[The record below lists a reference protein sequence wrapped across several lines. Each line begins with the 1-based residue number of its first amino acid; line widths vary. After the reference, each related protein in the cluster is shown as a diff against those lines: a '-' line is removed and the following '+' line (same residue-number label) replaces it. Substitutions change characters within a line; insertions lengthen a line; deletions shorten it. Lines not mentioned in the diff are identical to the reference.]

1 MMYVPKFLARFS
13 FANACACFLQRL
25 VPCVLQALYTFVL
38 LLNLRYNVLILR
50 TAPHIPPIDPSNA
63 SDTQNFDDTFLDME
77 PVINDENDMDT
88 DQEREQT
95 DQEPTDG
102 EESVA
107 TPSQSRSSSVHPP
120 NDLMDVFDGYSFKG
134 RNSVLLDDEDV
145 SEEEEEEEDQDVTG
159 HSISSKLNGTAITE
173 TVAPEHDEPTPEP
186 KTPEARPAPLPPST
200 PPAKRSPLTLKP
212 ELPPV
217 DTTMKPVLVADATPR
232 ASEDLPAPPSTPPIS
247 PVNAVAEAAAAAAAA
262 STGPDIHHKELK
274 KAPAPKSHGQ
284 RPSRQRN
291 RREKSGILEFDG
303 NLPDTNDEDDV
314 RTAHDEPEDDWDF
327 IEADGEESYGVRG
340 PSLFAR
346 GVVDRYKLA
355 VFRKGTTPNR
365 GTGEATGRSNEPS
378 SPSPTTK
385 VRRGRTGALPFR
397 RSQKNFLRTKSPP
410 PTSSRT
416 SKSPGKLLTM
426 SDHRTSATT
435 STVSSPQ
442 SMRTTLGQPSLNSR
456 ESTVS
461 VGSPGSSSGGSTN
474 GDVRAASDADV
485 VETVRIPRGHADESE
500 KHHKNNKKLKRGAG
514 KMLSLFGSPR

>member
-1 MMYVPKFLARFS
+1 M
-13 FANACACFLQRL
+13 
-25 VPCVLQALYTFVL
+25 
-38 LLNLRYNVLILR
+38 R

-102 EESVA
+102 EDSVP
-107 TPSQSRSSSVHPP
+107 TPSQSRSSSIHPP

-134 RNSVLLDDEDV
+134 RNSVLLDDEV
-145 SEEEEEEEDQDVTG
+145 SEEEEGEEEDQDVTG
-159 HSISSKLNGTAITE
+159 QSISSRINGAIAE

-186 KTPEARPAPLPPST
+186 KTPEARPAPLLPPST
-200 PPAKRSPLTLKP
+200 PPGKRSPRTLKP

-217 DTTMKPVLVADATPR
+217 DTTMKPASVADATPR
-232 ASEDLPAPPSTPPIS
+232 ASEDLPAASSKPPSS
-247 PVNAVAEAAAAAAAA
+247 PVKAVAEAAAAA
-262 STGPDIHHKELK
+262 SQGPDIHHKDLK

-291 RREKSGILEFDG
+291 RREKSGIPELDG
-303 NLPDTNDEDDV
+303 DLPDTNDEDDV

-365 GTGEATGRSNEPS
+365 STSEAAGRSNGPS

-410 PTSSRT
+410 STSSRS

-442 SMRTTLGQPSLNSR
+442 SMRTTLGQPSLKSR
-456 ESTVS
+456 ESTAS

-474 GDVRAASDADV
+474 GDARATSDADV
-485 VETVRIPRGHADESE
+485 VETVRIPHGHADESE
-500 KHHKNNKKLKRGAG
+500 KYHKNNKKLKRGAG

>member
-1 MMYVPKFLARFS
+1 
-13 FANACACFLQRL
+13 
-25 VPCVLQALYTFVL
+25 
-38 LLNLRYNVLILR
+38 
-50 TAPHIPPIDPSNA
+50 
-63 SDTQNFDDTFLDME
+63 ME

-102 EESVA
+102 EDSVA
-107 TPSQSRSSSVHPP
+107 TPSQSRSSSAHPP
-120 NDLMDVFDGYSFKG
+120 NDLMDMFDGYSFKG

-145 SEEEEEEEDQDVTG
+145 SEEEEGEEEGDQDVTG
-159 HSISSKLNGTAITE
+159 HSISFEINGTATTE
-173 TVAPEHDEPTPEP
+173 MVALEHDEPTPEPEP
-186 KTPEARPAPLPPST
+186 KTPEARPAALPPST
-200 PPAKRSPLTLKP
+200 PPTKRSPLILKP

-217 DTTMKPVLVADATPR
+217 DTTMKPISIADATPR
-232 ASEDLPAPPSTPPIS
+232 ASEDLPAPPSNPPRS
-247 PVNAVAEAAAAAAAA
+247 PVKAVAEAAAAA
-262 STGPDIHHKELK
+262 STGPGIHHKESK
-274 KAPAPKSHGQ
+274 KAPVSKSHAQ

-291 RREKSGILEFDG
+291 RREKSGIPEFDG
-303 NLPDTNDEDDV
+303 DLPDTNDEDDA

-355 VFRKGTTPNR
+355 VFRKGATPNR
-365 GTGEATGRSNEPS
+365 GTGEATGLSNGPS

-385 VRRGRTGALPFR
+385 RRGRTGALPFR
-397 RSQKNFLRTKSPP
+397 RPQKNFLRAKSPP
-410 PTSSRT
+410 STSSRS
-416 SKSPGKLLTM
+416 SKSPGKLLM
-426 SDHRTSATT
+426 SDHRMSATT

-442 SMRTTLGQPSLNSR
+442 SMRTTLGQPSLKSK

-474 GDVRAASDADV
+474 GDARVASDADV
-485 VETVRIPRGHADESE
+485 VETVRVPHGHTDENE
-500 KHHKNNKKLKRGAG
+500 KHHHKNNKKLKRGAE